1 MWNEYNFKT
10 ISYILHK
17 NNIKHKNVKPIDVYK
32 ENKNYKKQQKVFI
45 NINQENTKFILNNKD
60 KNSND
65 IKNLFIKKFNSNIS
79 QKQIVDIVHKNKT
92 SIKSFY
98 KSSPHLIEYIK
109 KSINSIV
116 I

>member
-1 MWNEYNFKT
+1 M
-10 ISYILHK
+10 
-17 NNIKHKNVKPIDVYK
+17 
-32 ENKNYKKQQKVFI
+32 
-45 NINQENTKFILNNKD
+45 
-60 KNSND
+60 
-65 IKNLFIKKFNSNIS
+65 KKFNLDIS

-116 I
+116 IK

>member
-45 NINQENTKFILNNKD
+45 NINQ
-60 KNSND
+60 
-65 IKNLFIKKFNSNIS
+65 
-79 QKQIVDIVHKNKT
+79 
-92 SIKSFY
+92 
-98 KSSPHLIEYIK
+98 
-109 KSINSIV
+109 
-116 I
+116 